1 MTDDRLR
8 GRDLRRLA
16 AGADERSVELA
27 AELAAAAADRGL
39 LDVAVG
45 SVDSPLGTLRVAIT
59 PRGLLALE
67 YPDGDEDRWLA
78 RVALAVSPRILES
91 QARTDEV
98 RRQLDDYFEGTRTRF
113 ELRLDRRLIVGF
125 QDATLRATQRVRYGH
140 TTTYGELARRIGS
153 PRAAR
158 AIGNALGANPLPIVI
173 PCHRVLRSGGELGG
187 YGGGLPRKQLLLEL
201 EGVLPGGVRPR

>member
-1 MTDDRLR
+1 M
-8 GRDLRRLA
+8 
-16 AGADERSVELA
+16 
-27 AELAAAAADRGL
+27 GL
-39 LDVAVG
+39 LDDLKRQADDRFRAKERELEAQLNETEQRLTELQSAKAEG
-45 SVDSPLGTLRVAIT
+45 GNAMLLSPEQQAELLRFQEEK
-59 PRGLLALE
+59 L
-67 YPDGDEDRWLA
+67 
-78 RVALAVSPRILES
+78 RIRKELR
-91 QARTDEV
+91 QV
-98 RRQLDDYFEGTRTRF
+98 RRQLDDYFEGTRMRF

-187 YGGGLPRKQLLLEL
+187 YGGGLARKELLLEL
-201 EGVLPGGVRPR
+201 EGVLPGGPRAR